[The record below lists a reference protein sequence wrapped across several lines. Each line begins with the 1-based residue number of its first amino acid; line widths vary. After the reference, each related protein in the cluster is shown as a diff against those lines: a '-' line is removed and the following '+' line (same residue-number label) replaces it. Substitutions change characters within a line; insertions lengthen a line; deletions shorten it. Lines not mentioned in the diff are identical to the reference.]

1 MAFDSRLGMYNDQP
15 PKEALKYIRTIHDF
29 FTLTQKIM
37 FSIPSNLMRPYMDTP
52 MIKKFFKVADVS
64 QEIGNGFVNKKKE
77 LNEQVEKG
85 IEASSDVV
93 PVLAYLQANEE
104 LTQEDASTIV
114 VTDLYSACHSE
125 NIFKDPSEFRPERW
139 MRENKDEQ
147 HAFANLQF
155 GYGVR
160 MCVGMEKSGTG

>member
-1 MAFDSRLGMYNDQP
+1 MDYIPDLEGELSR
-15 PKEALKYIRTIHDF
+15 
-29 FTLTQKIM
+29 FTTEM
-37 FSIPSNLMRPYMDTP
+37 
-52 MIKKFFKVADVS
+52 
-64 QEIGNGFVNKKKE
+64 
-77 LNEQVEKG
+77 
-85 IEASSDVV
+85 V